1 MSNFP
6 KATRFR
12 SIRLE
17 ALKTNAISGVAV
29 TIGIGGDQFAIV
41 GPDRDVALRQAVWSG
56 GNGITPEGAQE
67 VVLMDAAQFSELL
80 KLAGIGVQA

>member
-6 KATRFR
+6 KATRFQ
-12 SIRLE
+12 SIRIE

-41 GPDRDVALRQAVWSG
+41 GPDRDVALRQAVLSG
-56 GNGITPEGAQE
+56 GKGIAPEGAQE
-67 VVLMDAAQFSELL
+67 VVLMDASQFSELL
-80 KLAGIGVQA
+80 KLAGIGVPA